1 MKQNKYLC
9 IFLLLFSYYGMAYAE
24 DEFGVCMSFPINS
37 NYPDLIVN
45 WEAHNIPPVNSPSSI
60 YIGFTILNR
69 EQPNLNYTE
78 LIGGLIR
85 EEINAYTLNN
95 RGRIKYIKIAGPL
108 RNFHL
113 RIDYCDNKVGKKL
126 IGKISYD
133 DVHERPAMCFIANT
147 KEELKTLLANNTDK
161 SFCERYGKQLAGV
174 TATAAAL
181 FMAYYCGV

>member
-9 IFLLLFSYYGMAYAE
+9 IFLLFFFSYYGMAYAE
-24 DEFGVCMSFPINS
+24 DEFGICMSFPVNS

-45 WEAHNIPPVNSPSSI
+45 WENHNIPPVNSQSVI
-60 YIGFTILNR
+60 NIAFTRLNR
-69 EQPNLNYTE
+69 EQLDLNHTQG
-78 LIGGLIR
+78 ISGLIR
-85 EEINAYTLNN
+85 EEINAYTLD

-108 RNFHL
+108 RNLHL
-113 RIDYCDNKVGKKL
+113 HIDYDDNKVGKKL

-147 KEELKTLLANNTDK
+147 KEELKILLANNTDK
-161 SFCERYGKQLAGV
+161 SFCERYGKQLVGV